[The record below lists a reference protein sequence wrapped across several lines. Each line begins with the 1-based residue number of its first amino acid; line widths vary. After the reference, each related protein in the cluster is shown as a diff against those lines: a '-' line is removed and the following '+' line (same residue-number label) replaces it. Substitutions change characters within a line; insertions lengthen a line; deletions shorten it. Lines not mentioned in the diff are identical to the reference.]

1 MAWIFTGQ
9 RVLSGLLAGGFLLAT
24 LGLRPAVE
32 SLAGPA
38 HIRIRQ
44 ALIPRF
50 RALLLPLMLATV
62 ALAGLGVWVRRWDV
76 PLVQWVGLVCAVA
89 MPVLTVAVNVPV
101 NHQAL
106 AWTPES
112 PPEYWRKE
120 VALWNIGDTIRLV
133 LSLAAFLCAEV
144 S

>member
-1 MAWIFTGQ
+1 M
-9 RVLSGLLAGGFLLAT
+9 AT

-38 HIRIRQ
+38 HIRMRQ

-50 RALLLPLMLATV
+50 RRLLLALMVATA
-62 ALAGLGVWVRRWDV
+62 ALAVLSVWIKRWDV
-76 PLVQWVGLVCAVA
+76 PLVQWVVLICAVA

-101 NHQAL
+101 NRRAL

-112 PPEYWRKE
+112 PPEYWRSE
-120 VALWNIGDTIRLV
+120 VARWNTGDAIRLV
-133 LSLAAFLCAEV
+133 LSLTAFLCAEV
-144 S
+144 A

>member
-1 MAWIFTGQ
+1 MQ
-9 RVLSGLLAGGFLLAT
+9 RVVTGLLAGSFLLAT

-32 SLAGPA
+32 SFAGPT

-50 RALLLPLMLATV
+50 RRLLLPLMLATA
-62 ALAGLGVWVRRWDV
+62 ALAGLSVLVGRRDLPLAQWGV
-76 PLVQWVGLVCAVA
+76 LICAVA
-89 MPVLTVAVNVPV
+89 MPVLTAAVNVPV
-101 NHQAL
+101 NRRAL

-133 LSLAAFLCAEV
+133 LSLTAFLCAEV